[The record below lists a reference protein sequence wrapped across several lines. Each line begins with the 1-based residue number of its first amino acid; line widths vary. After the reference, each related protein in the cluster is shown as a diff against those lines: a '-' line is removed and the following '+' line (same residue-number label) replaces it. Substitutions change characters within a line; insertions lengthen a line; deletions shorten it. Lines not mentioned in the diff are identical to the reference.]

1 MSTKIQ
7 TFVPFLL
14 ASFSSVTLHRTTY
27 RTTSIS
33 FDMPWNRSIFSG
45 HIIGTAYAVP
55 IIKLRLA
62 AQAFYRE
69 FLTELPIRYITG
81 TPSQPHKSVNKK
93 ARCVNRTSSLYKA
106 DTRSPFSCMFVNR
119 FPHCRSVLIQSIFFG
134 YNPAFRDPR
143 HTDDINN

>member
-81 TPSQPHKSVNKK
+81 TPSQPHKSTTMYLVVDIPIFQIG
-93 ARCVNRTSSLYKA
+93 CY
-106 DTRSPFSCMFVNR
+106 PSC
-119 FPHCRSVLIQSIFFG
+119 CLSC
-134 YNPAFRDPR
+134 
-143 HTDDINN
+143 

>member
-14 ASFSSVTLHRTTY
+14 ASFSSVTLH

-69 FLTELPIRYITG
+69 FLTELPIRYITE
-81 TPSQPHKSVNKK
+81 TPSQPHKSAGKI
-93 ARCVNRTSSLYKA
+93 
-106 DTRSPFSCMFVNR
+106 D
-119 FPHCRSVLIQSIFFG
+119 
-134 YNPAFRDPR
+134 FRR
-143 HTDDINN
+143 LTHV

>member
-93 ARCVNRTSSLYKA
+93 ARCVNRTSSHKWIHYLILSA
-106 DTRSPFSCMFVNR
+106 TSLPSASLVTRMTRSSTSHLVDITK
-119 FPHCRSVLIQSIFFG
+119 SAFG
-134 YNPAFRDPR
+134 
-143 HTDDINN
+143 